1 MSYKRKA
8 TGKLGEEL
16 AAEYLKGMGY
26 RIIQTNCRL
35 PEGEIDIVGQDGDYL
50 AFIEVRTKRR
60 LEYGLPAESVT
71 LRKKAHLIAS
81 AESYMQKYH
90 LEHLPCRID
99 FVSVDLSQP
108 EPKLE
113 LIKNALGEE

>member
-1 MSYKRKA
+1 MAYNRKE
-8 TGKLGEEL
+8 TGEFGEKL

-35 PEGEIDIVGQDGDYL
+35 PEGEIDIVGQDGEYL
-50 AFIEVRTKRR
+50 VFIEVRTKRR
-60 LEYGLPAESVT
+60 LGYGLPAESVT
-71 LRKKAHLIAS
+71 PRKKAHLMAS
-81 AESYMQKYH
+81 AESYIQKH
-90 LEHLPCRID
+90 RLEHFPCRID

-108 EPKLE
+108 EPRLE